1 MVGCATVI
9 LPSSQTTIPSHNI
22 IVYLHIMKIS
32 VNRKHLKKKKTYA
45 FNTPVKPW
53 HLICPP
59 PFPLIIPPRPP
70 CPTYQTT
77 VDSLSVGLLHLP
89 QLRDKVPEARFSH
102 HVVRSEDPHAI
113 ERRGWVLHRGQEAPN
128 DFVLPKLCGWSR
140 RGRTVS

>member
-32 VNRKHLKKKKTYA
+32 VNRKHIKKKNICIQYTGETLA
-45 FNTPVKPW
+45 FD
-53 HLICPP
+53 LFPP

-77 VDSLSVGLLHLP
+77 VDSLSIGLLHLP